1 MARRHK
7 KGRDITGIVIIDK
20 PTGHSSNHILQR
32 VKRLFDAKKAG
43 HTGSLDP
50 LATGVLP
57 VCLGDATKL
66 SSYLLDADKQYL
78 VTCQLGIVTDSGD
91 SDGNVINKMPIP
103 EFNEATLS
111 QVTQQFLGEIEQV
124 PPMFSALKH
133 QGQPLYKL
141 ARQGIDVERKA
152 RRIYIYAIDII
163 DCQSDSF
170 TLSVRCS
177 KGTYIRTLVE
187 DISHALGTGGHVIM
201 LRRTAVAG
209 YDLSEAITV
218 ETLQEMADKDGF
230 VTLDA
235 SLQQA
240 ENALPDWPAIVLDEE
255 GTKSIGF
262 GQSVTVQTPF
272 KSANVRLFNMNNQFL
287 GLGEM
292 SAEGVVAPKRLFAN
306 AVS

>member
-1 MARRHK
+1 M
-7 KGRDITGIVIIDK
+7 
-20 PTGHSSNHILQR
+20 
-32 VKRLFDAKKAG
+32 
-43 HTGSLDP
+43 
-50 LATGVLP
+50 P
-57 VCLGDATKL
+57 V
-66 SSYLLDADKQYL
+66 
-78 VTCQLGIVTDSGD
+78 
-91 SDGNVINKMPIP
+91 P

-240 ENALPDWPAIVLDEE
+240 EDALPDWPAIVLDEE

>member
-91 SDGNVINKMPIP
+91 SDGNVINEMPVP
-103 EFNEATLS
+103 EFNEDTLS

-152 RRIYIYAIDII
+152 RRIFIYAIDII

-240 ENALPDWPAIVLDEE
+240 EDALPDWPAIVLDEE